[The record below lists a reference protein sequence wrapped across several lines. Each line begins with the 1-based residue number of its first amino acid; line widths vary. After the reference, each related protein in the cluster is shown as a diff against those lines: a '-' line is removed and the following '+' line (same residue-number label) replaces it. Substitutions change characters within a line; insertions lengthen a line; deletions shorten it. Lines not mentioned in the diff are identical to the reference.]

1 MIHFFGKA
9 DTTVKEM
16 WIGICIWGVVCE
28 LITLWF
34 AENRLYAG
42 LGILIGCVLAAA
54 GIWHMWSTIDRALDL
69 GDGAQKFLTA
79 RSWIRYGVFVAVF
92 AVLMVTE
99 AAHPLTAF
107 LGLMGMKI
115 SAYLQ
120 PMIHKVS
127 EKRR

>member
-1 MIHFFGKA
+1 MIHFIQKA

-16 WIGICIWGVVCE
+16 WIGIGVWGLVCE
-28 LITLWF
+28 LVTVWF
-34 AENRLYAG
+34 VDNRLYAG

-54 GIWHMWSTIDRALDL
+54 GIWHMWKTIDQALDL
-69 GDGAQKFLTA
+69 GAGAQKFLTG

-92 AVLMVTE
+92 AVLMVTG

-107 LGLMGMKI
+107 LGLMGMKM

-120 PMIHKVS
+120 PTIHKVLQ
-127 EKRR
+127 KRR